1 MLRVVWHIKD
11 MKHTINDTIK
21 SVGNTLS
28 SSLYMMK
35 LVHNADRTYIILRAI
50 YSAIQISFTYPLIIL
65 PGNLI
70 DELGANEKNIKLIIF
85 LATIIVAIPLVI
97 AVINHL
103 FSMLL
108 SKKQLQIKKTIE
120 INFYKKVSSMDYET
134 FNDPEL
140 SVIRNR
146 SQSTLSAAVNT
157 VDQIEQLLRAI
168 ITLIMVTTIVSR
180 LNFFIVFLI
189 IFMIG
194 INSIL
199 TASYNRRHYEFKQ
212 EQQNNNKFIFSYSSV
227 LTSEF
232 YAKEQK
238 VYCFGGYFLSLLNEA
253 IEKMNLLIYNDQ
265 KTEKKANT
273 LISFSNFIKNGIV
286 YAYLI
291 YQVIC
296 HGLSIGSYTIYLS
309 AVSRFT
315 SAFDTVANA
324 WLSMTNSKL
333 YINDL
338 IDFMNSPSRQYE
350 SGRIKAPKGE
360 NLEFEFKNVSF
371 KYPGT
376 DNYVLHNL
384 NLTIKDSEMLGI
396 VGENGAGK
404 STIVKLL
411 TRMYW
416 VTEGEIL
423 LNGRS
428 IYDYDLESYL
438 RLFAPIF
445 QDFALYPLSLK
456 ENIVMSDK
464 YDEKRFTSICEKL
477 SIDSF
482 ANKYDSAYDVPI
494 TRALYNNGI
503 DPSGGESQ
511 KIALARAVYHNADL
525 YIMDEPT
532 ASIDP
537 ITEYRFYEQ
546 FSELTKNKSAILI
559 THRLSALQLVDKVAV
574 IDNGQVVEYGT
585 HKELYAK
592 GGLYAKMFDKQAQ
605 FYKDN

>member
-1 MLRVVWHIKD
+1 M
-11 MKHTINDTIK
+11 
-21 SVGNTLS
+21 
-28 SSLYMMK
+28 
-35 LVHNADRTYIILRAI
+35 
-50 YSAIQISFTYPLIIL
+50 
-65 PGNLI
+65 
-70 DELGANEKNIKLIIF
+70 
-85 LATIIVAIPLVI
+85 
-97 AVINHL
+97 
-103 FSMLL
+103 
-108 SKKQLQIKKTIE
+108 
-120 INFYKKVSSMDYET
+120 
-134 FNDPEL
+134 
-140 SVIRNR
+140 NR
-146 SQSTLSAAVNT
+146 
-157 VDQIEQLLRAI
+157 
-168 ITLIMVTTIVSR
+168 
-180 LNFFIVFLI
+180 
-189 IFMIG
+189 
-194 INSIL
+194 
-199 TASYNRRHYEFKQ
+199 
-212 EQQNNNKFIFSYSSV
+212 
-227 LTSEF
+227 
-232 YAKEQK
+232 
-238 VYCFGGYFLSLLNEA
+238 
-253 IEKMNLLIYNDQ
+253 
-265 KTEKKANT
+265 
-273 LISFSNFIKNGIV
+273 
-286 YAYLI
+286 
-291 YQVIC
+291 
-296 HGLSIGSYTIYLS
+296 
-309 AVSRFT
+309 
-315 SAFDTVANA
+315 
-324 WLSMTNSKL
+324 
-333 YINDL
+333 
-338 IDFMNSPSRQYE
+338 PSRQYE

-532 ASIDP
+532 A
-537 ITEYRFYEQ
+537 
-546 FSELTKNKSAILI
+546 
-559 THRLSALQLVDKVAV
+559 
-574 IDNGQVVEYGT
+574 
-585 HKELYAK
+585 
-592 GGLYAKMFDKQAQ
+592 
-605 FYKDN
+605 